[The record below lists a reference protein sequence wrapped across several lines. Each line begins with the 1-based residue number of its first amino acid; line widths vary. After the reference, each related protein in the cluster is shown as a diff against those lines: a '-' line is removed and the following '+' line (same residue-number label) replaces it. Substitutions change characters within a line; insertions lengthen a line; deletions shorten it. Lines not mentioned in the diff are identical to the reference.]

1 MFLLNPPFQ
10 YTSEE
15 IDWYGLTFKQAI
27 KKLDAQIKAD
37 NPIVPHK
44 VEFRSKLIE
53 QLRQAGIEEA
63 GKDDS
68 EAVTKIPSDESKNW
82 LSKINPFGKKQ
93 ET

>member
-1 MFLLNPPFQ
+1 MT
-10 YTSEE
+10 Y
-15 IDWYGLTFKQAI
+15 KQAI
-27 KKLDAQIKAD
+27 KKLDAKIKAD

-68 EAVTKIPSDESKNW
+68 EVANKIPSDDSKNW
-82 LSKINPFGKKQ
+82 LSKMNPFGKKQ